1 MTIGIPK
8 ELKNNEYRVS
18 LTPEH
23 VAALAITHR
32 VIVQRD
38 AGLGSGY
45 SNSSYKEVGATLVDT
60 LQDVYAQATLISK
73 VKEPLPEEYP
83 LIQAKHT
90 IFTFFHFAAS
100 KALTVALQQS
110 GATCIA
116 YETIEDE
123 NGNLP
128 LLTPMSEVAGRLAGQ
143 QAAKYLEK
151 PQGGSGILIGGVTG
165 VPPAKVIVLGGG
177 VVGTN
182 AAAVLV
188 GMGADVLV
196 FDISKKRLKEL
207 TSHFDGKITAM
218 LSTTKILGRTFP

>member
-23 VAALAITHR
+23 VAVLAISHR
-32 VIVQRD
+32 VMVQRD

-45 SNSSYKEVGATLVDT
+45 SNSSYKEAGATLVDT

-73 VKEPLPEEYP
+73 VKEPLPDEYP

-100 KALTVALQQS
+100 KGLTVAMQQS

-116 YETIEDE
+116 YETIEDDH
-123 NGNLP
+123 GNLP

-143 QAAKYLEK
+143 QAA
-151 PQGGSGILIGGVTG
+151 
-165 VPPAKVIVLGGG
+165 
-177 VVGTN
+177 
-182 AAAVLV
+182 
-188 GMGADVLV
+188 
-196 FDISKKRLKEL
+196 
-207 TSHFDGKITAM
+207 
-218 LSTTKILGRTFP
+218 